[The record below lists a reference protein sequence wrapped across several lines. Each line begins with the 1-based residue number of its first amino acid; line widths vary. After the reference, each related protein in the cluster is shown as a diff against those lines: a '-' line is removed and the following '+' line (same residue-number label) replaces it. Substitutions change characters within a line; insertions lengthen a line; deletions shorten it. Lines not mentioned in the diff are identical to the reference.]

1 MASRGISV
9 VVARCL
15 SSLERLF
22 RLDRGLPQG
31 NLRWVADG
39 IAGALALGVV
49 AITPAAA
56 QDKPGG
62 LGLGIFTFT
71 SGPAAAYGMPG
82 KNAADLM
89 IDEINAKGGIG
100 GVPVSAT
107 YVDEAQGAQGVI
119 AEYRR
124 LAGDAKNQVMIAAL
138 SSANCLALA
147 PLAEQLEVPTVGWNC
162 DTHQLLMDGKSKYVF
177 RPNGNTVPEFIAYAI
192 YLLDRKPDV
201 KTVAIINPDYAFGHD
216 AAKIFTAALKALK
229 PDVEI
234 VAELYP
240 KLGSPNYQTE
250 ISRLAT
256 ARPDVVFSN
265 LWGAD
270 LENFVRQAAPR
281 GIFTSSQVILALG
294 ETVLQR
300 VALPDGVIVG
310 VLGDGWWMSPDAKA
324 KPETVKF
331 AEAYKARF
339 GEYPVFPSIKM
350 ANALIYVKAA
360 YDAAMRKN
368 GGKWPTRA
376 ELADAMKGS
385 KVDTLTGTAQTRP
398 DNDGLVDQIV
408 GVTVKTSAQQFPV
421 IGDMVRY
428 KGDSLMPQPGQD
440 PLAWIATLKP
450 EFAKS
455 LPKPGSYK

>member
-1 MASRGISV
+1 MTSRGISIGV
-9 VVARCL
+9 SRYL

-22 RLDRGLPQG
+22 RLDRGVPQG
-31 NLRWVADG
+31 KVRWAVDG
-39 IAGALALGVV
+39 LAGALALGVV
-49 AITPAAA
+49 AATPAAA
-56 QDKPGG
+56 QDKPSA
-62 LGLGIFTFT
+62 LRLGIFTFT

-124 LAGDAKNQVMIAAL
+124 LAGDAKNQVMVAAL

-147 PLAEQLEVPTVGWNC
+147 PLADQLEVPTVGWNC

-192 YLLDRKPDV
+192 YLLDRKPDL

-250 ISRLAT
+250 ISRLTT

-281 GIFTSSQVILALG
+281 GVFTSSQVILALG

-300 VALPDGVIVG
+300 VPLPDGVIVG
-310 VLGDGWWMSPDAKA
+310 VLGDGWWMSPDAKN

-360 YDAAMRKN
+360 YDAAMQKN
-368 GGKWPTRA
+368 GGKWPTRG
-376 ELADAMKGS
+376 ELAAAMKGS
-385 KVDTLTGTAQTRP
+385 KVETLTGTAQTRA

-408 GVTVKTSAQQFPV
+408 GVTVKTPAQQSPV

-428 KGDSLMPQPGQD
+428 KGDSLMPQAGQD